1 MLLLS
6 TSCIAN
12 AIQYRYLGQNLGNV
26 TVARKDMKPLRP
38 EYLQAFCGWIE
49 EELLHKF
56 TDTNGQIRY
65 ALTNEVDDEKRAVRL
80 ARLKQKM

>member
-6 TSCIAN
+6 TSCIAKT
-12 AIQYRYLGQNLGNV
+12 IQYKYLGQNLGNV

-56 TDTNGQIRY
+56 TDANGEIRY